1 MAKIFKNRIDAGQR
15 LADALSW
22 IKLDKTREILQQEVI
37 VIAIPRGGII
47 IGGVIASELEV
58 KLDIVASRKIGSP
71 SNSEYAVGAVMPD
84 GTYILNKGYR
94 GDLHGLT
101 EYVQTQASNQ
111 FKEINR
117 RLFAYRGSTEYTN
130 EFEGRTVILVDDGI
144 ATGATIIASAQWIKN
159 KHRCKQLIISSPLA
173 PAEAIPELYGIADNV
188 VVLYT
193 PDPFIAI
200 GRFYAE
206 FDQVSDDEVKKT
218 MKKYGY
224 TARQF

>member
-1 MAKIFKNRIDAGQR
+1 MATIFKNRIDAGQR
-15 LADALSW
+15 LAEALSW
-22 IKLDKTREILQQEVI
+22 LKLESTKEMLQQEVI

-47 IGGVIASELEV
+47 IGDVIASELEV
-58 KLDIVASRKIGSP
+58 KLDIVVSRKIGSP
-71 SNSEYAVGAVMPD
+71 RNSEYAVGAVMPD
-84 GTYILNKGYR
+84 GTCILNKGYQ

-101 EYVQTQASNQ
+101 EYIQVKAQEQ

-117 RLFAYRGSTEYTN
+117 RLFAYRGSIEYN
-130 EFEGRTVILVDDGI
+130 NKFEGRTVVLVDDGI
-144 ATGATIIASAQWIKN
+144 ATGATITASAQWIKN
-159 KHRCKQLIISSPLA
+159 KYRCKQLVISSPLA
-173 PAEAIPELYGIADNV
+173 PTETIPDLYKIADKL

-206 FDQVSDDEVKKT
+206 FDQVSDDEVKKI

-224 TARQF
+224 TVGQC